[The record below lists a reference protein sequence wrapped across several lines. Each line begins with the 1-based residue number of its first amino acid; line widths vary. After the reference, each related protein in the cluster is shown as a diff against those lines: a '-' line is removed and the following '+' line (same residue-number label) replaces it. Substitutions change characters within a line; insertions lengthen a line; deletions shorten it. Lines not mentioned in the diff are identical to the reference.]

1 MYLAAVSRGDRNSV
15 DNKVINIYSSETLA
29 LEFQLCGHAGKV
41 NTLCFSSDG
50 SRLFS
55 GSEDRTV
62 RIWCLSTQRELQTL
76 PVTSAVWSLN
86 ICLDR
91 LITKDSDGR
100 AMVWDLTTGK
110 SVLTLSISY
119 RFSVGAYFSADGSM
133 IVSGTVA
140 DTSYNR
146 FYVRDTQTGKHK
158 CELCDNAARPF
169 LSLAVSPNPCMISA
183 SGMAA
188 TGYEDGTVCLWNLAS
203 KCLQASAT
211 STLTDF
217 GGVTTIA
224 FNSDGT
230 RLASGSI
237 TGNINVWDTS
247 ESTLLPL
254 RGLVVPD
261 RTPIL
266 ILSFDSSGRQLA
278 CSTTSHT
285 VVNLVFIF
293 DLETEGE
300 DIDPVHRLSNHFYA
314 TFSPASLVLM

>member
-230 RLASGSI
+230 
-237 TGNINVWDTS
+237 
-247 ESTLLPL
+247 L